1 MTESIFIVLSLK
13 SLQKPGA
20 DIFPFLTIP
29 DGFHTQL
36 EIFSPRLYSSD
47 GFMLFPFLQL
57 FDHVAECLGDFMEKQ
72 QIKDKKLP
80 VGFTFSFPCRQSK
93 LDEVRRFHDFL
104 TTQKS
109 HHVINSLL
117 WKQRPRQ
124 VSLHHEAWCLYL
136 RFCLKE
142 LIKRW
147 QSASWCFVLP
157 LRDLS
162 GITAYRVNTAAILP
176 GSCAAFFSS
185 PWSVTGKDPVQ
196 QHLLRLCWTSRMWTL
211 IQIGVFLDQWC
222 WAVPIGVCSVQRGI
236 G

>member
-117 WKQRPRQ
+117 
-124 VSLHHEAWCLYL
+124 
-136 RFCLKE
+136 
-142 LIKRW
+142 
-147 QSASWCFVLP
+147 
-157 LRDLS
+157 
-162 GITAYRVNTAAILP
+162 
-176 GSCAAFFSS
+176 
-185 PWSVTGKDPVQ
+185 
-196 QHLLRLCWTSRMWTL
+196 
-211 IQIGVFLDQWC
+211 
-222 WAVPIGVCSVQRGI
+222 
-236 G
+236 